1 MAKLALVDRSSTS
14 MADITPLRTRTNEE
28 EEFSAFLVEIADK
41 ITKEEVRQMKFLCS
55 ELRGRLD
62 EIEEPREFVNFLRQS
77 GIISPGDIDFLI
89 WLLDTIGNKRLANM
103 IRERGKK
110 IIQGI
115 LSREHSTVLA
125 VPAECFVVLIEQSH
139 I

>member
-1 MAKLALVDRSSTS
+1 MEKLTLVDRSSTS
-14 MADITPLRTRTNEE
+14 MADITPLRTRTNE

-55 ELRGRLD
+55 EVRGRLD
-62 EIEEPREFVNFLRQS
+62 EIKEPREFVNFLRQS
-77 GIISPGDIDFLI
+77 GIISPGDIGFLI
-89 WLLDTIGNKRLANM
+89 WLLDTTGNKRLANM

-115 LSREHSTVLA
+115 LSCEHSTVLA

>member
-41 ITKEEVRQMKFLCS
+41 ITKEEVCQMKFLCS

-77 GIISPGDIDFLI
+77 GIISPGHY
-89 WLLDTIGNKRLANM
+89 WK
-103 IRERGKK
+103 
-110 IIQGI
+110 
-115 LSREHSTVLA
+115 
-125 VPAECFVVLIEQSH
+125 
-139 I
+139 